1 MKTKIAI
8 ACDDVGF
15 DRKEEI
21 KKYLEEEKN
30 ADVVYDPVK
39 RKEDGFNNFAR
50 LADEM
55 AGVIQRDECRL
66 GIY

>member
-39 RKEDGFNNFAR
+39 RKVNRHG
-50 LADEM
+50 
-55 AGVIQRDECRL
+55 
-66 GIY
+66 

>member
-30 ADVVYDPVK
+30 AEVVYDPRNAKKTVSTISLVLRMK
-39 RKEDGFNNFAR
+39 WQ
-50 LADEM
+50 
-55 AGVIQRDECRL
+55 V
-66 GIY
+66 

>member
-21 KKYLEEEKN
+21 KKYLEEEKMQMSCTI
-30 ADVVYDPVK
+30 P
-39 RKEDGFNNFAR
+39 
-50 LADEM
+50 
-55 AGVIQRDECRL
+55 
-66 GIY
+66 